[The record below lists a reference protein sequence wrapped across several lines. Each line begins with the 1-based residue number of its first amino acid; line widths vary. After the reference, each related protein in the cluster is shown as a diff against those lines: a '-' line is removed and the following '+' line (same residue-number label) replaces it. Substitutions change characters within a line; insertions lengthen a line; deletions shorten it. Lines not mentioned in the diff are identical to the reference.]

1 MITKLHIKNMVS
13 PSCILVVENELKV
26 CGVDIQSVRLGC
38 AEVIISATISL
49 EEIDLRIKKFGFELI
64 YDKKTILIEQIKIAV
79 LDYLKF
85 VQKKPKNNIKLSAYI
100 SSRIDKN
107 YNYLSK
113 VFSKETGETL
123 EKYYIHIRIE
133 KVKEFLEYGQLNV
146 SEIAIKLGYSSVH
159 YLSNQ
164 FKKVTGFSISAY
176 KKRGGTDSNSQEGLP
191 KI

>member
-1 MITKLHIKNMVS
+1 MVS

-85 VQKKPKNNIKLSAYI
+85 VQKNL
-100 SSRIDKN
+100 
-107 YNYLSK
+107 
-113 VFSKETGETL
+113 
-123 EKYYIHIRIE
+123 
-133 KVKEFLEYGQLNV
+133 
-146 SEIAIKLGYSSVH
+146 
-159 YLSNQ
+159 
-164 FKKVTGFSISAY
+164 
-176 KKRGGTDSNSQEGLP
+176 
-191 KI
+191 KII

>member
-1 MITKLHIKNMVS
+1 MVS
-13 PSCILVVENELKV
+13 PSCILVVKNELEV
-26 CGVDIQSVRLGC
+26 FDIDIHSVRLGC
-38 AEVIISATISL
+38 AEVIISATVSL

-79 LDYLKF
+79 LDYLKL

-100 SSRIDKN
+100 SSRIGKN

-113 VFSKETGETL
+113 VFTKEIGYTL

-176 KKRGGTDSNSQEGLP
+176 KKSRGTDSNSREGLS
-191 KI
+191 KTKFLKKR